1 MKKKTSCDS
10 NVDFCFYMLHHVK
23 HLHLQLSC
31 GTKMKLWRSPLLVLR
46 ELLKYWVWVRVER
59 GMAEEREWRRW
70 GWQRNRR
77 TDSHRH
83 NSGMCILFYGDQG
96 DVKCRK
102 LTKGYNMNSRHSFF
116 FFFPVEEILV
126 SVIPLGNWQPHSGV
140 LGARQSERRLPS
152 WPRLT
157 SSAFLRT
164 HFYSHLRRF
173 FFPNKIITKSL
184 NWLEALQIKLL
195 FLLESQGR

>member
-1 MKKKTSCDS
+1 
-10 NVDFCFYMLHHVK
+10 
-23 HLHLQLSC
+23 
-31 GTKMKLWRSPLLVLR
+31 MKLWTSPLLVLR

-83 NSGMCILFYGDQG
+83 NSGMCILLYGDQG

-116 FFFPVEEILV
+116 FPCRRNTCICD
-126 SVIPLGNWQPHSGV
+126 PLGKLTTSQRCLRGKAEWEKADTLAQTNKFCISTHTF
-140 LGARQSERRLPS
+140 LF
-152 WPRLT
+152 T
-157 SSAFLRT
+157 SSQG
-164 HFYSHLRRF
+164 

-184 NWLEALQIKLL
+184 NWLEALQVKLL